1 MKAALFD
8 VGHTT
13 AHAVHV
19 VAYHDD
25 LDHRLELRDLVG
37 RNLVLVIVVDHFL
50 DFQVMWRKGR
60 HGRNLVLVNVVDH
73 FLDFQVSEVAW
84 RKGHRHFLISH
95 YNLLYHM
102 KQDMSRKIVT
112 PNPLILKDS

>member
-19 VAYHDD
+19 VAYHDN

-37 RNLVLVIVVDHFL
+37 RNLVIVVDHFL
-50 DFQVMWRKGR
+50 DFQVMWRKG
-60 HGRNLVLVNVVDH
+60 H
-73 FLDFQVSEVAW
+73 FLW
-84 RKGHRHFLISH
+84 RKGHFLSLSRLCLIIPYETGYVKKNRHS
-95 YNLLYHM
+95 
-102 KQDMSRKIVT
+102 
-112 PNPLILKDS
+112 

>member
-25 LDHRLELRDLVG
+25 LDHRLELRDRVG
-37 RNLVLVIVVDHFL
+37 RNLVIVVDHFL
-50 DFQVMWRKGR
+50 NFQVMR
-60 HGRNLVLVNVVDH
+60 
-73 FLDFQVSEVAW
+73 
-84 RKGHRHFLISH
+84 RKGHFL
-95 YNLLYHM
+95 
-102 KQDMSRKIVT
+102 
-112 PNPLILKDS
+112 

>member
-50 DFQVMWRKGR
+50 NFQVMWRKG
-60 HGRNLVLVNVVDH
+60 H
-73 FLDFQVSEVAW
+73 FLSLSRLCLIIPYETGYV
-84 RKGHRHFLISH
+84 KKNRHS
-95 YNLLYHM
+95 
-102 KQDMSRKIVT
+102 
-112 PNPLILKDS
+112 